1 MLGESSGESFGTS
14 CNYLPNCVSCTFSIT
29 DQSYLIKTVCG
40 HYFHKSCFHKCV
52 KSNPNCPQCKN
63 RLVVSNPII
72 PSTPVQNP
80 LSLPPAMGTRAQT
93 QRAINFDANRSAGP
107 SSPAYELPTQ
117 QINLSTTSEPPHDR
131 GEQLKSVIAAAVNAQ
146 QAEMEIRLSQTLTKI
161 IGKSM
166 EEGFR
171 RLSTADNPFTNGP

>member
-93 QRAINFDANRSAGP
+93 QRAINFDANRSALHLLRMSYQHSKLIYQQLP
-107 SSPAYELPTQ
+107 SHLTIE
-117 QINLSTTSEPPHDR
+117 
-131 GEQLKSVIAAAVNAQ
+131 VN
-146 QAEMEIRLSQTLTKI
+146 
-161 IGKSM
+161 
-166 EEGFR
+166 
-171 RLSTADNPFTNGP
+171 N